1 MEHIYFFYFLITLLI
16 GLMSLGTAATVYIKI
31 KQRPLKY
38 YLYFYSAFTL
48 LAVLSVCVLY
58 LYLHTDLP
66 DTHPRLLDSLK
77 YFTLFIVKY
86 ILMFTIP
93 VLAHG
98 SFAVPHTTRKN
109 LLFGMLTIITF
120 GADHLSTFMVHDAAV
135 ERVGD
140 YLVNSIFIAV
150 IVYSLLIGFHYRKQ
164 LQDPL
169 RIRLSKN
176 FLLMTGIF
184 LPGIVVDLFWL
195 SPIPFFP
202 MLYCGFSIM
211 VTYHLVKHSQH
222 YLLLNIADGSPNEK
236 FAEEVFRK
244 YQISPREQ
252 EIVSLLLQGSNN
264 QKIAETLFISVST
277 VKFHLSNIYAKFGVK
292 SRYEVLTFF
301 RNAERDRSMN

>member
-16 GLMSLGTAATVYIKI
+16 GLMSLGTAVTVYIKI
-31 KQRPLKY
+31 KHEPLKY

-48 LAVLSVCVLY
+48 FAVLSVCVVY
-58 LYLHTDLP
+58 LYFHTDLP

-98 SFAVPHTTRKN
+98 SFSVPHTTRKN
-109 LLFGMLTIITF
+109 LLFGMLTIITS
-120 GADHLSTFMVHDAAV
+120 GADHLFTFMVHDAAV

-140 YLVNSIFIAV
+140 YLVNSIFVAF
-150 IVYSLLIGFHYRKQ
+150 IVYSLLVCFHYRKQ

-176 FLLMTGIF
+176 ILLLTGIF

-202 MLYCGFSIM
+202 MI
-211 VTYHLVKHSQH
+211 
-222 YLLLNIADGSPNEK
+222 
-236 FAEEVFRK
+236 
-244 YQISPREQ
+244 
-252 EIVSLLLQGSNN
+252 
-264 QKIAETLFISVST
+264 
-277 VKFHLSNIYAKFGVK
+277 
-292 SRYEVLTFF
+292 
-301 RNAERDRSMN
+301 